1 MHACP
6 HVWWHT
12 QQSDGRQ
19 AAWWRW
25 GCACVNVQ
33 AAAGDWPGDVCCE
46 RVGGTCRFG
55 WSKHTMKGVAAVG
68 DSTECPAA
76 TYSVAALPEQRLQ
89 DAFVSVLGKL
99 YTRHLASI

>member
-1 MHACP
+1 
-6 HVWWHT
+6 
-12 QQSDGRQ
+12 
-19 AAWWRW
+19 
-25 GCACVNVQ
+25 
-33 AAAGDWPGDVCCE
+33 
-46 RVGGTCRFG
+46 
-55 WSKHTMKGVAAVG
+55 MKGVAAVG